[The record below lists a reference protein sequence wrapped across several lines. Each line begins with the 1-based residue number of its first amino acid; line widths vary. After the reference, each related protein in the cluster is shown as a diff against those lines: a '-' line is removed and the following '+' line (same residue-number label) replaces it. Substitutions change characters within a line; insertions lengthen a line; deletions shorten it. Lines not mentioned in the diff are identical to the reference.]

1 MKMIKKE
8 MIEQHPL
15 GIILLGTLLGALA
28 AFGGSFLIIRI
39 LQMAGFAENLQLRS
53 NGYLSLFVNNEKIY
67 IQFIFN
73 NDSLF
78 VSSSDESAFY
88 T

>member
-1 MKMIKKE
+1 M
-8 MIEQHPL
+8 L
-15 GIILLGTLLGALA
+15 DV
-28 AFGGSFLIIRI
+28 LI
-39 LQMAGFAENLQLRS
+39 AENLQLRS
-53 NGYLSLFVNNEKIY
+53 NGDLSLFVNNEKIY